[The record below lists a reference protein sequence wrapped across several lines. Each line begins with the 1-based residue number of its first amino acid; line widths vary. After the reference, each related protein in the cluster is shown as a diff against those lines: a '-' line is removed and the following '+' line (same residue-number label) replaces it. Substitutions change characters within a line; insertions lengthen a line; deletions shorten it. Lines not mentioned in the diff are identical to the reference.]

1 MASQRLISLDA
12 LRGFT
17 IAGMIIVNDPGSWA
31 YVYPPLR
38 HANWHGLTPTDL
50 VFPFFLFIVGV
61 SIALAYGPKLD
72 QGVPPAQLTRKI
84 LIRTA
89 KLFGLG
95 MFLWLWP
102 KFDWGGVRI
111 PGVLQRIAL
120 VFMVCS
126 FMFLRTNWRTQLRWG
141 VALLLGYWIVMAF
154 IPVPIDAVIQEALA
168 SGEVARAGGK
178 AAVEGLRQMGDSW
191 IAGNFE
197 PGTNMQAWLDRRL
210 VPGRL
215 YEYSWDP
222 EGLFSTLPAIAS
234 GILGMLMGHLIRH
247 KENDTKLVMQLM
259 LAGAGMLLLGHV
271 WSWFFP
277 FNKNL
282 WSSSFTVYTA
292 GLATLL
298 LGLTYWLVDMK
309 GYTGW
314 TRMGIVFGANAI
326 TAYFL
331 HSFLSAGMSW
341 KFGTGDAAW
350 SIKSAFMDLW
360 IWIGV
365 APEFASLLYALS
377 YTLFIYLFA
386 WLLYRKKIF
395 IKV

>member
-1 MASQRLISLDA
+1 MANQRLISLDA

-61 SIALAYGPKLD
+61 SIVLAYGPKLD
-72 QGVPPAQLTRKI
+72 KGVAPGTQTRKI
-84 LIRTA
+84 LIRTG

-102 KFDWGGVRI
+102 NFNWSGIRI

-141 VALLLGYWIVMAF
+141 IGLLVGYWLIMAF
-154 IPVPIDAVIQEALA
+154 MPVPIDAVIQEALA
-168 SGEVARAGGK
+168 TGEVVRAGGK
-178 AAVEGLRQMGDSW
+178 ATVEGIRQIGDGF

-210 VPGRL
+210 IPGRL
-215 YEYSWDP
+215 YEHTWDP
-222 EGLFSTLPAIAS
+222 EGLFSTLPAIATA
-234 GILGMLMGHLIRH
+234 ILGMLMGHLIRN
-247 KENDTKLVMQLM
+247 KENDTQLVMNLM
-259 LAGAGMLLLGHV
+259 LAGCGMLLLGHV

-282 WSSSFTVYTA
+282 WSSSFTTYTA
-292 GLATLL
+292 GLATLM
-298 LGLTYWLVDMK
+298 LGFTYWLVDMK
-309 GYTGW
+309 GYTRW

-331 HSFLSAGMSW
+331 HGFLSSGMSY

-360 IWIGV
+360 LWIGV
-365 APEFASLLYALS
+365 APEFASLLYAIA

-386 WLLYRKKIF
+386 WMLYRRKIF